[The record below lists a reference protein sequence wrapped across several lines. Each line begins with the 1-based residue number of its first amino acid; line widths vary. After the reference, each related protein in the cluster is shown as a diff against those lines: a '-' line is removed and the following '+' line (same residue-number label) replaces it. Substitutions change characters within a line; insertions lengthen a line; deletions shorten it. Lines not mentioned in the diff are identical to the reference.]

1 MAEAT
6 NIDMGYALDLAPA
19 EAVAYF
25 RSKGFAISD
34 DWRDLWQA
42 AQARSF
48 TVARMSKFDLLADT
62 RKIVDATIADG
73 RTLQQAAKE
82 LEAAMRRHGWW
93 GKETRPDGPG
103 GVPRTVQLGS
113 PHRIKTI
120 LRTNIGTAYSA
131 GRYQRQRQ
139 VMDSRPYWEYTAVR
153 DRVTRKSHLQLHGLV
168 FRADDPIW
176 NTIYPP
182 NGFSCRC
189 RVRALTQREVD
200 RRKLKINAD
209 TSTQVIQVINDR
221 TTRVSWQAP
230 DGDRS
235 NFTPDKGWAYNP
247 GQHALPPPN
256 PRNARAVPGQPTWQD
271 YNRPRAR
278 DLPPAPAP
286 PLLGEASTPA
296 EARAIKDAALGLSEA
311 TPRRFVQTP
320 TGQVL
325 LQRERTD
332 YIVDRPASSREQF
345 ANRIIPTLETPNEVW
360 MTYYD
365 TGEFRQHFIKI
376 FDDDRNGFSVVTETK
391 DGGLLYNF
399 FPTSREND
407 LNNRR
412 VGVLFYPQE
421 GRE

>member
-6 NIDMGYALDLAPA
+6 NIDMGYALDLQPA

-25 RSKGFAISD
+25 RSKGFEISD

-48 TVARMSKFDLLADT
+48 TVARMAKFSLLADT

-103 GVPRTVQLGS
+103 GVPRIVRLGS

-139 VMDSRPYWEYTAVR
+139 VMDSRPYWEYTAVL
-153 DRVTRKSHLQLHGLV
+153 DGVTRQRHRELDGQV

-200 RRKLKINAD
+200 RRKLEINAN

-230 DGDRS
+230 DGSRS
-235 NFTPDKGWAYNP
+235 NFTPDLGWAYNP

-256 PRNARAVPGQPTWQD
+256 PRNARAVPGQPTWQN

-278 DLPPAPAP
+278 DLPPTPAP
-286 PLLGEASTPA
+286 PLLERADTPDQ
-296 EARAIKDAALGLSEA
+296 ARAIKDTALGLSAA

-320 TGQVL
+320 TEQVL
-325 LQRERTD
+325 LQREKTD
-332 YIVDRPASSREQF
+332 HIVETPDDHRERF
-345 ANRIIPTLETPNEVW
+345 ANRILPTLETPDEVW
-360 MTYYD
+360 MAYYD
-365 TGEFRQHFIKI
+365 TGEFRRHYIKV
-376 FDDDRNGFSVVTETK
+376 FDDDHNGFSVVTETK
-391 DGGLLYNF
+391 DGGMLYTF
-399 FPTSREND
+399 FPTSRENA

-412 VGVLFYPQE
+412 FGVLLYPQGE
-421 GRE
+421 G